1 MSLQKQ
7 RIEVL
12 NLISKKVLSW
22 GDQPAPKSDAALD
35 ALVRTIYGLPPQ
47 SSSTATYSFI
57 TPSTPQSEI
66 DTPVQRV
73 LKRLD
78 VLGIRLAKPICQNCF
93 HTYVLGIEGL
103 GQDWK
108 SNCDRIDEYN
118 DLVCTIDVNQDGVVT
133 LSKAYRGTTEA
144 GKYYTD
150 NPLNAQGAAHVKLDF
165 MHKDIWVLG
174 KHNNQFNCL
183 VQTGG
188 EITIT
193 RDLNRDGT
201 RLGDSPSMSGYYG
214 INLHSAMDN
223 LGSIGKWSAGCCVI
237 PKVSEKDA
245 LVNHIQK
252 AVNKKI
258 SYILL
263 DGSKL

>member
-7 RIEVL
+7 RIEVI

-22 GDQPAPKSDAALD
+22 GDRPAPKSDAALD
-35 ALVRTIYGLPPQ
+35 SLVRFIYGLPPV
-47 SSSTATYSFI
+47 SSENTIYSFI
-57 TPSTPQSEI
+57 TLPVQLEETN
-66 DTPVQRV
+66 TPVQRV

-78 VLGIRLAKPICQNCF
+78 TLGIRLAKPSVHGFN
-93 HTYVLGIEGL
+93 TYVLGIEGF

-118 DLVCTIDVNQDGVVT
+118 DLVCTIDVNQEGVVT

-150 NPLNAQGAAHVKLDF
+150 NPLNKQGAAHVKIDF
-165 MHKDIWVLG
+165 LHKDVWVLG

-188 EITIT
+188 EMTIT

-201 RLGDSPSMSGYYG
+201 RKGDSPEMSGFYG

-237 PKVSEKDA
+237 PAVREKDA
-245 LVNHIQK
+245 LVDHVKK